1 MKNFLK
7 VFKFTYSQSIKNKAF
22 IISTIIVLLLMGVVF
37 NINKIMSIFNGDNK
51 KTFEN
56 TIVVTTNSNLKLN
69 DKIIKNESNDGTCFI
84 IEDNKE
90 KVQNI
95 MKEMALGKS
104 KYEGILEI
112 KNIEENKGTLYV
124 NKMLAGSDIN
134 KVKQLVK
141 NIRLSNGILTEKQY
155 KQVVKPVDLNIVQNG
170 NSSEKRIVIVYVLIM
185 AIYII
190 TLMYGS
196 MVANSVIEEK
206 SNRIMETLITMAKP
220 IQLFFGKVLGIC
232 AVGLTQIGAFLI
244 FGFIGL
250 KKSNLAPDLRLSM
263 SFKIIVAFIF
273 YFLLAYLMMAMLYAA
288 VASLGTSLQDVN
300 SSMTPITM
308 VFVVIFLVAINCM
321 QNIDSTFARVLSYVP
336 FASPLIMFERI
347 ILSSVGVMEI
357 IINIAEN
364 IIFIMLIG
372 IFSSKLY
379 KKGTLMYGGKI
390 SLLKLFKKTE

>member
-1 MKNFLK
+1 
-7 VFKFTYSQSIKNKAF
+7 
-22 IISTIIVLLLMGVVF
+22 
-37 NINKIMSIFNGDNK
+37 DNK

-69 DKIIKNESNDGTCFI
+69 DKIIKNESKDGICFI

-112 KNIEENKGTLYV
+112 KNIEENKGNLYV

-134 KVKQLVK
+134 KVKELVK
-141 NIRLSNGILTEKQY
+141 NIRLRNGILTEKQY
-155 KQVVKPVDLNIVQNG
+155 KEVVKPVDLNIVQNG

-232 AVGLTQIGAFLI
+232 AVGLTQIGVFLI

-250 KKSNLAPDLRLSM
+250 KKSNLVPDLRLSM

-364 IIFIMLIG
+364 IVFIMLIG

-379 KKGTLMYGGKI
+379 KKGTIMYGGKI
-390 SLLKLFKKTE
+390 SLLKLFKKA

>member
-7 VFKFTYSQSIKNKAF
+7 VFKFTYSQSIKNKAI
-22 IISTIIVLLLMGVVF
+22 IISTIIVLLLMGIVF

-69 DKIIKNESNDGTCFI
+69 DKIIKNESKDGICFI

-112 KNIEENKGTLYV
+112 KNIEENKGNLYV

-134 KVKQLVK
+134 KVKELVK
-141 NIRLSNGILTEKQY
+141 NIRLRNGILTEKQY
-155 KQVVKPVDLNIVQNG
+155 KEVVKPVDLNIVQNG

-232 AVGLTQIGAFLI
+232 AVGLTQIGVFLI

-250 KKSNLAPDLRLSM
+250 KKSNLVPDLRLSM

-364 IIFIMLIG
+364 IVFIMLIG

-379 KKGTLMYGGKI
+379 KKGTIMYGGKI
-390 SLLKLFKKTE
+390 SLLKLFKKA

>member
-7 VFKFTYSQSIKNKAF
+7 VFKFTYSQSIKNKAL
-22 IISTIIVLLLMGVVF
+22 IISTIIVLLLMGIVF

-69 DKIIKNESNDGTCFI
+69 DKIIKNESKDGICFI

-112 KNIEENKGTLYV
+112 KNIEENKGNLYV

-134 KVKQLVK
+134 KVKELVK
-141 NIRLSNGILTEKQY
+141 NIRLRNRILTEKQY
-155 KQVVKPVDLNIVQNG
+155 KEVVKPVDLNIVQNG

-232 AVGLTQIGAFLI
+232 AVGLTQIGVFLI

-250 KKSNLAPDLRLSM
+250 KKSNLVPDLRLSM

-364 IIFIMLIG
+364 IVFIMLIG

-379 KKGTLMYGGKI
+379 KKGTIMYGGKI
-390 SLLKLFKKTE
+390 SLLKLFKKA

>member
-7 VFKFTYSQSIKNKAF
+7 VFKFTYSQSIKNKAL
-22 IISTIIVLLLMGVVF
+22 IISTIIVLLLMGIVF

-69 DKIIKNESNDGTCFI
+69 DKIIKNESKDGICFI

-112 KNIEENKGTLYV
+112 KNIEENKGNLYV

-134 KVKQLVK
+134 KVKELVK
-141 NIRLSNGILTEKQY
+141 NIRLRNGILTEKQY
-155 KQVVKPVDLNIVQNG
+155 KEVVKPVDLNIVQNG

-232 AVGLTQIGAFLI
+232 AVGLTQIGVFLI

-250 KKSNLAPDLRLSM
+250 KKSNLVPDLRLSM

-364 IIFIMLIG
+364 IVFIMLIG

-379 KKGTLMYGGKI
+379 KKGTIMYGGKI
-390 SLLKLFKKTE
+390 SLLKLFKKA

>member
-7 VFKFTYSQSIKNKAF
+7 VFKFTYSQSIKNKAL